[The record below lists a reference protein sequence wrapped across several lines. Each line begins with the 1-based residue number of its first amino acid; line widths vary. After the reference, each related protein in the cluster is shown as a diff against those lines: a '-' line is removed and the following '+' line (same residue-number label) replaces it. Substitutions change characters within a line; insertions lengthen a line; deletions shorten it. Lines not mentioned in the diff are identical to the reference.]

1 MNDVRSQSLFFS
13 SLPDLQKL
21 YALKITLSSQLA
33 ATEVRTEQ
41 WKMCKQLLLL
51 CQGIISSPAPGTLN
65 QISVI
70 MTIPFY
76 KTGTFQVYVDKH
88 GATVGMPERVSPTI
102 FQVCLSYTL
111 RAKLAPN
118 WNQAGHLLIQ
128 GRNFLSQMGK
138 QNAVVVDIIV
148 SETQLCISV
157 EICRICLPL
166 PELEDFDISTNI
178 IKNFNNDT
186 TAVISECSILSNW
199 CYVLPS
205 MKMGQ
210 IMSISHLIPHDSPF
224 HSYSDLQLHWE
235 NLYGYLLPEDS
246 QIYPSSC
253 IRSQPIQYFPR
264 ADIEAI
270 LDSFIT
276 DLKTSIPH
284 ICGFPF
290 KMTQKAMCTTNN
302 FIMASVQKVNSK
314 PANLTVGR
322 NCKVPLT
329 QVVPNKDDEHAG
341 GGDKNNIGQQWKISE
356 HSGST
361 LKSNNSKRIIPI
373 FKGKLLQVDR
383 QFTKRINENKTKHV
397 SKDLPKLVTDH
408 VIAKSAV
415 FSPIADQINKSLP
428 DTSFQNVTNKSV
440 SQKVRKNIRD
450 NKFILKEENKDVGY
464 LLNFPLPNGTV
475 LTKHFNKTKATKLHF
490 SLISADN
497 QSEHQTASI
506 CQNKPAH
513 LSAGQNL
520 LRLKKTEEIAEGAL
534 RIFQNQIQ
542 NPMKETKTNAYR
554 LTSPGFERLTISNKS
569 KRKRDWKES
578 VSSQDITKTSR
589 PHVQEKE
596 RSYAKSKKQEPSYFP
611 QNLLKAM
618 NPNTK
623 TEMNYKDTS
632 LPAVML
638 ISCCRNRWEDWIAVL
653 LMRFVKARIL
663 QNDWLKKD
671 I

>member
-1 MNDVRSQSLFFS
+1 MAYS
-13 SLPDLQKL
+13 
-21 YALKITLSSQLA
+21 
-33 ATEVRTEQ
+33 
-41 WKMCKQLLLL
+41 
-51 CQGIISSPAPGTLN
+51 
-65 QISVI
+65 
-70 MTIPFY
+70 IPFY
-76 KTGTFQVYVDKH
+76 KSGTFQVYVDKH
-88 GATVGMPERVSPTI
+88 GATVGMPERVTPTI

-138 QNAVVVDIIV
+138 QNAVVVDITV

-178 IKNFNNDT
+178 IKNFNNDI

-210 IMSISHLIPHDSPF
+210 IMSISHLIPHDSRF

-246 QIYPSSC
+246 QMYFSIYFKRIAEQFFTYLLYALFVFIYPSSC

-270 LDSFIT
+270 LDSFVT

-302 FIMASVQKVNSK
+302 FITASVQKVNSK

-329 QVVPNKDDEHAG
+329 QVVPKKDDEHAG
-341 GGDKNNIGQQWKISE
+341 VGDKNNIGQQWKISE

-361 LKSNNSKRIIPI
+361 LKSNNAKRIIPI

-383 QFTKRINENKTKHV
+383 QFTKRINEKKTKHV
-397 SKDLPKLVTDH
+397 SKVLPKLVTDH
-408 VIAKSAV
+408 AIAKSAV

-440 SQKVRKNIRD
+440 SQKVRKNIRA

-475 LTKHFNKTKATKLHF
+475 LTKHSNKTKATKLHF
-490 SLISADN
+490 SLISDDK
-497 QSEHQTASI
+497 QSKPHTASI

-513 LSAGQNL
+513 LSAGQNF
-520 LRLKKTEEIAEGAL
+520 LRLKKTDEIAEGAL
-534 RIFQNQIQ
+534 RMFQNQIQ

-578 VSSQDITKTSR
+578 VSYQDITKTSR

-611 QNLLKAM
+611 QNLLKVM

-623 TEMNYKDTS
+623 N
-632 LPAVML
+632 
-638 ISCCRNRWEDWIAVL
+638 RNEL
-653 LMRFVKARIL
+653 
-663 QNDWLKKD
+663 
-671 I
+671 

>member
-1 MNDVRSQSLFFS
+1 MNDVRCQSLFFS

-21 YALKITLSSQLA
+21 YAVKITLSSQLA
-33 ATEVRTEQ
+33 ATEIRTEQ

-51 CQGIISSPAPGTLN
+51 CQSIISSPVPGTLN

-76 KTGTFQVYVDKH
+76 KSGTFQAYIDKH
-88 GATVGMPERVSPTI
+88 GATVGMPERVTPTI
-102 FQVCLSYTL
+102 FQGCLSYTL

-138 QNAVVVDIIV
+138 QNAVVVDISV

-157 EICRICLPL
+157 EICRIYLPP

-178 IKNFNNDT
+178 LKNFNNDT
-186 TAVISECSILSNW
+186 TAVISEYSILSNW

-210 IMSISHLIPHDSPF
+210 IMSISHLIPPDSPF
-224 HSYSDLQLHWE
+224 HSYSDLQLHWK

-246 QIYPSSC
+246 QTYFSIYFKLIGEQFFTYPSSC

-264 ADIEAI
+264 ADLETI
-270 LDSFIT
+270 LDSFVT
-276 DLKTSIPH
+276 DLKTVIPH

-290 KMTQKAMCTTNN
+290 KVTQKAMYTTNN
-302 FIMASVQKVNSK
+302 FISASVQKVNSK

-329 QVVPNKDDEHAG
+329 QIVPKKGYTSADDEHG
-341 GGDKNNIGQQWKISE
+341 GVGNKNNIGQQWKTSE
-356 HSGST
+356 NTGST
-361 LKSNNSKRIIPI
+361 LKSNDTKRIIPI
-373 FKGKLLQVDR
+373 FRGKLLQMDR
-383 QFTKRINENKTKHV
+383 QFTKRINEKKRKNV
-397 SKDLPKLVTDH
+397 SKDLSKLVTDH
-408 VIAKSAV
+408 AVAKSAV
-415 FSPIADQINKSLP
+415 FSPNADQINKSLP

-440 SQKVRKNIRD
+440 SQKMRKNIRA
-450 NKFILKEENKDVGY
+450 NKFVLKEENKDVGY

-475 LTKHFNKTKATKLHF
+475 LTKHSNKTKATKLHF

-497 QSEHQTASI
+497 QSKHQTASI
-506 CQNKPAH
+506 CQLLNKPAH

-520 LRLKKTEEIAEGAL
+520 LRSKKTDEIAEGAL
-534 RIFQNQIQ
+534 RVFQNQIQ

-554 LTSPGFERLTISNKS
+554 LTGSGFEGLTTSNKS

-578 VSSQDITKTSR
+578 VSYQDITKTLR
-589 PHVQEKE
+589 PHLQEKE
-596 RSYAKSKKQEPSYFP
+596 RSYAKPKKSRTSKSSK
-611 QNLLKAM
+611 
-618 NPNTK
+618 
-623 TEMNYKDTS
+623 
-632 LPAVML
+632 
-638 ISCCRNRWEDWIAVL
+638 
-653 LMRFVKARIL
+653 
-663 QNDWLKKD
+663 
-671 I
+671 